1 MTEISEA
8 TKGIALKNKALSND
22 EHVHAKNE
30 PNEKSSQ
37 EQLIDCKTSTMQKT
51 AIEIWIIN

>member
-37 EQLIDCKTSTMQKT
+37 EQLIDCKTSTMQK
-51 AIEIWIIN
+51 NSY